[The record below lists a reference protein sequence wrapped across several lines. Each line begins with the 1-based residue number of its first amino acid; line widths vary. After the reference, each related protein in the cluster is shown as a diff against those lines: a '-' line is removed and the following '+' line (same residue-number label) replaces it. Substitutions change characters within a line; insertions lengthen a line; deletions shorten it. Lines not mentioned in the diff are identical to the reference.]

1 MTGLTTAF
9 IVFSL
14 AVAIIFN
21 FSRNP
26 RWKQAILLLAS
37 ALFLALIV
45 PSPQA
50 LIPLLSFIALG
61 FGWLRWI
68 QSGRQGFPVILVS
81 ILVLFVWVK
90 KYAFIPQPAFLTFP
104 YLTLGL
110 SYILFRLLH
119 LLIEARNGALPG
131 KVSLALYLDY
141 TINFATLVSGPIQ
154 RYPEFAEALTA
165 ERPRP
170 DAPTLGF
177 AAERIVRGAFKV
189 RVLAFLFAS
198 IQRQAIESVLQTHV
212 LLQSALQGALVFSS
226 YTFFLYLN
234 FSGYIDVVIGL
245 GWLFGIRLPENF
257 DRPFSS
263 TGFIEFWSRWHITLS
278 AWLKDYVYL
287 PLVSNLM
294 RRFPQ
299 RSAEP
304 YLGTAAYF
312 VTFFLVGVWHGQTS
326 EFFFFGFL
334 QGAGVAGNKLFQVL
348 AAQRLGRKTY
358 REFSANRVWCAVCR
372 GLTFT
377 WFTFT
382 LTWFWSDWKQI
393 GAIYAALGLGGA
405 ELAWSG
411 IFVVSTVLLALWE
424 AVRAV
429 TVTDGAWMQSLLDSR
444 YSKTAWTTALLLVVL
459 VTSVLLNQPV
469 PEIVYGKF

>member
-1 MTGLTTAF
+1 VAGLNTTF
-9 IVFSL
+9 ILFAL

-21 FSRNP
+21 LSRDP
-26 RWKQAILLLAS
+26 QWRRGILLLSS
-37 ALFLALIV
+37 ALFLALMA
-45 PSPQA
+45 PSPQS
-50 LIPLLSFIALG
+50 LIPLVAFIVLG
-61 FGWLRWI
+61 FACLRWI
-68 QSGRQGFPVILVS
+68 QSGRKGYIVILVS
-81 ILVLFVWVK
+81 VLLLFVWLK
-90 KYAFIPQPAFLTFP
+90 KYAFIPPSAFLTFP
-104 YLTLGL
+104 YMTLGL

-119 LLIEARNGALPG
+119 LLIEAHNGALPE
-131 KVSLALYLDY
+131 KVGLTLYLDY
-141 TINFATLVSGPIQ
+141 TLNFTTLVSGPIQ
-154 RYPEFAEALTA
+154 RYPEFAESLTS
-165 ERPRP
+165 EHPRP
-170 DAPTLGF
+170 DASTLGL

-189 RVLAFLFAS
+189 RVLAFLFS
-198 IQRQAIESVLQTHV
+198 TIQRQAIQSTLQGHG
-212 LLQSALQGALVFSS
+212 LFQLALQGAIVFSA

-245 GWLFGIRLPENF
+245 AWLLGIRLPENF

-263 TGFIEFWSRWHITLS
+263 TGFIEFLSRWHITLS

-287 PLVSNLM
+287 PLVSTLM

-334 QGAGVAGNKLFQVL
+334 QGAGVALNKLFQVL
-348 AAQRLGRKTY
+348 AAQRMGRKAY
-358 REFSANRVWCAVCR
+358 REFSANRVWCALCR

-393 GAIYAALGLGGA
+393 GAIYASLGPAGAL
-405 ELAWSG
+405 LAWSG
-411 IFVVSTVLLALWE
+411 IFAVSTLLLALWE
-424 AVRAV
+424 GIHSATESDESWIQAIL
-429 TVTDGAWMQSLLDSR
+429 ASR

-459 VTSVLLNQPV
+459 ITSTLLDQPV
-469 PEIVYGKF
+469 PDIVYGKF

>member
-1 MTGLTTAF
+1 VAGLNTAF
-9 IVFSL
+9 IVFAL

-21 FSRNP
+21 LSRDP
-26 RWKQAILLLAS
+26 QWRRGILLLAS
-37 ALFLALIV
+37 ALFLALMA

-50 LIPLLSFIALG
+50 LIPLVSFIALG
-61 FGWLRWI
+61 FACLRWI
-68 QSGRQGFPVILVS
+68 QNGRKGFAIILVS
-81 ILVLFVWVK
+81 ILLLFVWLK
-90 KYAFIPQPAFLTFP
+90 KYAFLPQSSFLTFP

-119 LLIEARNGALPG
+119 LLIEARNGALPE
-131 KVSLALYLDY
+131 KVGLTLYLDY
-141 TINFATLVSGPIQ
+141 TLNFTTLVSGPIQ
-154 RYPEFAEALTA
+154 RYPEFAGALTS
-165 ERPRP
+165 EHPRP
-170 DAPTLGF
+170 DAATLGF

-198 IQRQAIESVLQTHV
+198 IQRQAIPAALHTHD
-212 LLQSALQGALVFSS
+212 LLQSGVQGALVFSA

-263 TGFIEFWSRWHITLS
+263 AGFIEFWSRWHITLS

-287 PLVSNLM
+287 PLVSTLM

-334 QGAGVAGNKLFQVL
+334 QGAGVALNKLFQVL
-348 AAQRLGRKTY
+348 AAQGMGRKAY
-358 REFSANRVWCAVCR
+358 REFSANRVWCAFCR

-393 GAIYAALGLGGA
+393 GAIYASLGPAGA
-405 ELAWSG
+405 ALAWGG
-411 IFVVSTVLLALWE
+411 IFAASTILLALWE
-424 AVRAV
+424 AVRTA
-429 TVTDGAWMQSLLDSR
+429 TVTDGAWTQAILDSR
-444 YSKTAWTTALLLVVL
+444 YSKTAWTTALLMVVL
-459 VTSVLLNQPV
+459 VTSALIDQPV
-469 PEIVYGKF
+469 PDIVYGKF